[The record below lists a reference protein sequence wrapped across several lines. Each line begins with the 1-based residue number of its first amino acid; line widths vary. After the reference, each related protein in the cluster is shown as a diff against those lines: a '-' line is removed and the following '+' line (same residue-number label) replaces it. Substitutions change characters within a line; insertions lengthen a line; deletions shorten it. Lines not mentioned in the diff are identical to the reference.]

1 MDDHLK
7 IEKKRPFLVC
17 GNTAAMLGEGG
28 VSWLA
33 PHFEIFGDRSV
44 HYGAFDCAPEPAAAG
59 GGGDSAAADGGACC

>member
-1 MDDHLK
+1 MHL
-7 IEKKRPFLVC
+7 V
-17 GNTAAMLGEGG
+17 GEGG

-59 GGGDSAAADGGACC
+59 GGGDSAADGGACC